1 MKNSSKTV
9 FLFFFFNLCLLLLT
23 LQGYAQNLYGGIEI
37 GSKGVK
43 MSVIDVENAKK
54 SIYTIKEFWTEN
66 AGVAKGISVDG
77 KLAEDDMDNASS
89 IVALNYDKL
98 LKTHK
103 IPNDK
108 IFIVA
113 SSGVGLASNANELVQ
128 KVKNYTGKDME
139 VISSKLESKLMY
151 RGCVPPK
158 MYGNSLLVDIGGGNT
173 KGGYAEVINDNMVFF
188 PLNLD
193 LGTITL
199 TEKINKEVGNTSLDK
214 FLAANFKFQTILS
227 GKLEEMFKERPL
239 TKKKLNVYLSGGAV
253 WAFYTL
259 FYGKPAD
266 NYSEITLED
275 VQEYNAMVQ
284 NNFAKFTDMATTN
297 KEAERVLKTYS
308 QKHLI
313 AANSILMHALED
325 LGELKTKK
333 LYFAKNGQ
341 IAWLLSYIADSA
353 KGAKVMY

>member
-1 MKNSSKTV
+1 MANLNKPSI
-9 FLFFFFNLCLLLLT
+9 FYFFYFYLIFAFN
-23 LQGYAQNLYGGIEI
+23 GFAQNLYGGIEI

-54 SIYTIKEFWTEN
+54 SIYTIKDFWTEN

-77 KLAEDDMDNASS
+77 KLAEDDMDNASNM
-89 IVALNYDKL
+89 VALNYDKL
-98 LKTHK
+98 LKTFK
-103 IPNDK
+103 IPNDR

-113 SSGVGLASNANELVQ
+113 SSGVGLASNTDELVR
-128 KVKNYTGKDME
+128 KVKALTGKDME

-173 KGGYAEVINDNMVFF
+173 KGGYAEVINENMIFF

-199 TEKINKEVGNTSLDK
+199 TEKINKETGSTSLDK
-214 FLAANFKFQTILS
+214 FLDANFKFQTILS
-227 GKLEEMFKERPL
+227 AKLGEMFKERPL

-266 NYSEITLED
+266 NFSEITIQD

-284 NNFAKFTDMATTN
+284 NNFTRFTELATTN

-313 AANSILMHALED
+313 AANSILLNALED

-341 IAWLLSYIADSA
+341 IAWLLSYVADSA